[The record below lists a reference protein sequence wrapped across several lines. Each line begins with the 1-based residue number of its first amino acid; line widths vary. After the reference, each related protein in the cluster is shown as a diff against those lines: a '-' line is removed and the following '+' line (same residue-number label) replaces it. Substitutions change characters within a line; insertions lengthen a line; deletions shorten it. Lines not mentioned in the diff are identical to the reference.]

1 MSDRIEE
8 LERLIKKYQ
17 RSYYTGMAEIEDSE
31 FDKLWDELKS
41 LDPENPILHKI
52 GSDLDEQYASQNE
65 GAENSVSLN
74 SGNFEKARHIIPMGS
89 QEKAADP
96 ESFLVWANKMKSKE
110 YLVEYK
116 LDGASLE
123 LQYVDGKFVKG
134 VTRGDGVIG
143 DDITANVL
151 KMKGLVKELRNKDE
165 EPSLFGP
172 DLLPFTGGIRGEVIM
187 SHEVHDRLFS
197 DKANCRNAANG
208 LMKRKDGDGS
218 ENLQIICYDA
228 LFNDT
233 GNLPYP
239 FDSEIEKMEWLKK
252 MGFETSPLVICKSAE
267 EVIDY
272 RSEVMEIRKNIPY
285 DIDGLVIKQKKI
297 DLEDARRNRPEK
309 QIAFKFSLEEAVSVV
324 KEVEWSESGATY
336 TPIAIFNPVELAG
349 TTVKR
354 ASLVN
359 PNTIRSL
366 NIKIGSHVVVV
377 KRGEIIPKI
386 ERVVPHE
393 NDLSETSS
401 IVFPTIC
408 SVCGAAL
415 KDEGT
420 RLFCPN
426 KNCSKRIHHQL
437 EKWIKVIDIRDFG
450 VTLLK
455 TLFEKGRLKSI
466 SDIYTLTEDDLTQVF
481 LNEESLAKEKE
492 SLGAKKVL
500 SSIKNHT
507 EVSLSTY
514 LAGFDIEGMG
524 EVQIEKLVEAGF
536 DSLEK
541 IINAKEEEIAKVNS
555 FAQIS
560 AHAFCEGI
568 KENLEEI
575 KSLIESGTI
584 KIKSK
589 ARGIFSGMSFCFTG
603 ELRTMKRQ
611 DAENLVKSLGGSAK
625 SSVVKDLTYLVT
637 NDTTSGSSKNKKAQE
652 LGIPIIDEEKFL
664 SLAGKSL

>member
-1 MSDRIEE
+1 MSENILGDRIKE
-8 LERLIKKYQ
+8 LEFLIKKYQ
-17 RSYYTGMAEIEDSE
+17 KSYYTGMAEIEDAE

-41 LDPENPILHKI
+41 LDPDNAILHEI
-52 GSDLDEQYASQNE
+52 GSDLEEQYSSSSA
-65 GAENSVSLN
+65 G
-74 SGNFEKARHIIPMGS
+74 GNFLKAEHIIPMGS

-96 ESFLVWANKMKSKE
+96 DAFLAWAKKNPSNE

-123 LQYVDGKFVKG
+123 LQYENGIFVKG
-134 VTRGDGVIG
+134 VTRGDGIIG

-151 KMKGLVKELRNKDE
+151 KMKGLVKELRPKEDI
-165 EPSLFGP
+165 PSLFAP
-172 DLLPFTGGIRGEVIM
+172 EVLPFSGGIRGEVIM
-187 SHEVHDRLFS
+187 SHEVHEKYFS

-208 LMKRKDGDGS
+208 LMKRKDGNGS

-233 GNLPYP
+233 GDMPYP
-239 FDSEIEKMEWLKK
+239 FTSEIEKMEWLKS
-252 MGFETSPLVICKSAE
+252 MGFETSPLTVCKSAE
-267 EVIDY
+267 EVVDY

-297 DLEDARRNRPEK
+297 DLDDARRNRPEK

-336 TPIAIFNPVELAG
+336 TPIAIFDPVELAG

-359 PNTIRSL
+359 PKLIRNL

-393 NDLSETSS
+393 LDQTSTS
-401 IVFPTIC
+401 PIIFPERC
-408 SVCGAAL
+408 SVCGSKL
-415 KDEGT
+415 VDEDT
-420 RLFCPN
+420 RLYCPN
-426 KNCSKRIHHQL
+426 KECPKRIHHQL
-437 EKWIKVIDIRDFG
+437 EKWINVIDIRDFG
-450 VTLLK
+450 STLLK
-455 TLFEKGRLKSI
+455 TLFDNGRLKSI
-466 SDIYTLTEDDLTQVF
+466 SDIYTLTENELTQVF

-500 SSIKNHT
+500 ASIKSHRQ
-507 EVSLSTY
+507 VSLSTY

-524 EVQIEKLVEAGF
+524 ETQIEKIVEAGF
-536 DSLEK
+536 DSLDK
-541 IINAKEEEIAKVNS
+541 IIAADEEEIARING

-560 AHAFCEGI
+560 AHAFCQGI

-575 KSLIESGTI
+575 KYLTDQGII
-584 KIKSK
+584 KIKERSS
-589 ARGIFSGMSFCFTG
+589 GVFSGMSFCFTG
-603 ELRTMKRQ
+603 ELHTMKRQ
-611 DAENLVKSLGGSAK
+611 DAELLVKSLGGSAK

-637 NDTTSGSSKNKKAQE
+637 NDTTSGSSKNKKAQQ
-652 LGIPIIDEEKFL
+652 LGIKIIDENTFL
-664 SLAGKSL
+664 SLAGK